1 MYMRAYV
8 VKNYAQCTSSTKVF
22 IKTKIHNYQ
31 YTSKHYREM
40 TKTANENKTHN
51 LGKLRFTTGNECAV
65 QEKSRLSTCAKQ
77 NCDHN
82 YLTHAQKRCNELCV
96 VTN

>member
-1 MYMRAYV
+1 
-8 VKNYAQCTSSTKVF
+8 
-22 IKTKIHNYQ
+22 
-31 YTSKHYREM
+31 M

-65 QEKSRLSTCAKQ
+65 QEKSRLSICAKQ

-82 YLTHAQKRCNELCV
+82 YLTHAQKRCNELLCGNKL
-96 VTN
+96 TANWHEAQTSKI